1 MNITQHGFI
10 RYSTAARSAENR
22 RRGPSWVDVLLTVSL
37 FVVVVWLGVK
47 AAGAL

>member
-1 MNITQHGFI
+1 MNITQHGFVRFDI
-10 RYSTAARSAENR
+10 AARSAER
-22 RRGPSWVDVLLTVSL
+22 RRKGPSWVDVLLTVSL